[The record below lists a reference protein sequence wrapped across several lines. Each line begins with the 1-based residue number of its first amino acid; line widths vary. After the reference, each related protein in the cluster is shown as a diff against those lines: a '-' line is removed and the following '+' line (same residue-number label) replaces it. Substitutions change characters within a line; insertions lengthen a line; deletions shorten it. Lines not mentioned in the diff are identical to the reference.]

1 MNISYDKNEELSYVS
16 DLFPFSGVDNL
27 TNLMYLLVPGYSRPE
42 GIIIFHIAGNVG
54 FKKTLEKDG

>member
-27 TNLMYLLVPGYSRPE
+27 TNLMYLQFLRSFAQTEIMLFQDIPGRK
-42 GIIIFHIAGNVG
+42 V
-54 FKKTLEKDG
+54 L